1 MALGQ
6 GQAVITSVRVPYCQ
20 AVQVVQVV
28 QVVFGGAL
36 AAESSGALR
45 RLEKV
50 LALRLF
56 TGTLVNLLLL

>member
-1 MALGQ
+1 VALGQ

-20 AVQVVQVV
+20 AVQVV